1 MNQHSTI
8 LVAPLNWGLGHATR
22 CVPIIEQLLEN
33 NFGVVIAGDGPSL
46 TLLRHEFPDLPS
58 VVLPSY
64 TIAYHKSGKRLK
76 RKLLFATPKI
86 LRSIYAE
93 HKALQG
99 LIQTHN
105 ITGVISDNRWGLY
118 TSSVPTVF
126 ITHQLKVLSGRTT
139 GISTWIQQYFIKKFD
154 RCWVPDASGAQAL
167 SGILSSLEK
176 PDNRVDYIGTL
187 SRFTPVDLP
196 QKWKA
201 MIVLS
206 GPEPQRS
213 ILENHLKIAFKK
225 FNGNVLLVRGVVE
238 QEQRKQVEKN
248 ITIYN
253 FLTTL
258 QLNTAICESAFV
270 VARSGYTTIMD
281 LAVLGKKAYFI
292 PTPGQPEQ
300 EYLAS
305 YLKQKRIAPFSE
317 QEDFQIKDLARLA
330 LYTGFTTPRIKRD
343 LFEFFGLFEGKREF
357 RTHSKL
363 TFDIN
368 SFVMRF
374 DDMLDYRKSKP

>member
-1 MNQHSTI
+1 MKQQSTI

-22 CVPIIEQLLEN
+22 CVPIIEQLLQN
-33 NFGVVIAGDGPSL
+33 NFGVIIAGDGPSL
-46 TLLRHEFPDLPS
+46 TLLRHEFPELPS
-58 VVLPSY
+58 VRLPSY
-64 TIAYHKSGKRLK
+64 TIAYPKSGKNLK
-76 RKLLFATPKI
+76 RKLLFAAPKI

-93 HKALQG
+93 HKALQR
-99 LIQTHN
+99 LIQSHS
-105 ITGVISDNRWGLY
+105 IDGVISDNRWGLY
-118 TSSVPTVF
+118 TTAVPTVF
-126 ITHQLKVLSGRTT
+126 ITHQLRVLSGPTT

-154 RCWVPDASGAQAL
+154 RCWVPDTSGSQAL
-167 SGILSSLEK
+167 SGILSSTEK
-176 PDNRVDYIGTL
+176 PDTRVDYIGTL
-187 SRFTPVDLP
+187 SRFNPKDLP

-201 MIVLS
+201 MILLS

-213 ILENHLKIAFKK
+213 ILEDKLKTAFKK
-225 FNGNVLLVRGVVE
+225 FNGQVLMVRGVVE
-238 QEQRKQVEKN
+238 QEQLMQIEKN
-248 ITIYN
+248 ITICN
-253 FLTTL
+253 FLTSQ
-258 QLNTAICESAFV
+258 QLNRAICESAFV

-300 EYLAS
+300 EYLAT

-317 QEDFQIKDLARLA
+317 QETFQIKDLARLA
-330 LYTGFTTPRIKRD
+330 LYTGFTHTRTNKD
-343 LFEFFGLFEGKREF
+343 LFEFFGLFEGKGKL

-374 DDMLDYRKSKP
+374 DDMLDYRKSKS